1 LPSGYDSVILIGGV
15 VNDRLLPYE
24 NEITVWNASRGTVDP
39 AAETPGLGSRNAP
52 AERRALLVGHSALIT
67 EADQMVILGGGATC
81 FSMGTYWN
89 KGPYTLDVSFS
100 DNPVDALK
108 MQYLQTVEIL
118 PGDRSNGALGEETQ
132 GLSAPEITSI
142 PQVTI
147 QSAADFEGILRNGQ
161 PVVLKGLSLGPCVGR
176 WDLNYISDKA
186 GPERKVSYQLLS
198 LPPLRTM

>member
-1 LPSGYDSVILIGGV
+1 
-15 VNDRLLPYE
+15 
-24 NEITVWNASRGTVDP
+24 
-39 AAETPGLGSRNAP
+39 
-52 AERRALLVGHSALIT
+52 
-67 EADQMVILGGGATC
+67 
-81 FSMGTYWN
+81 MGTYWN

-100 DNPVDALK
+100 DNPVEALK

-132 GLSAPEITSI
+132 GLSTPEIASI

-147 QSAADFEGILRNGQ
+147 QSAADFEGILRNRQ

-176 WDLNYISDKA
+176 WDLHYISDKA

-198 LPPLRTM
+198 LPLAHQVS